1 MLKNSFFITGTDT
14 NIGKTEITCGF
25 IQFFKNK
32 EKIVFGMK
40 PVAAG
45 TDYINHQKINEDVH
59 KFKTLRFNLLIIL
72 KNEEQLFLQ
81 NFGLNSLYLYDS
93 HRNSY

>member
-59 KFKTLRFNLLIIL
+59 KFKTLNSQNKSIEITKVNRPDLLTD
-72 KNEEQLFLQ
+72 KKKEQE
-81 NFGLNSLYLYDS
+81 DK
-93 HRNSY
+93 